1 MLSTGE
7 WIRNKRL
14 ERMRSELATINPRLP
29 VFTQQE
35 APIQGNLNVGS
46 VRSIRQTGSSKF
58 RNLASV
64 YTDIVGFRT
73 GDQLSKLESFNSTT
87 GFSRNIPVVA
97 VTKICTC
104 EVSSAKKVG
113 LCPTCR

>member
-7 WIRNKRL
+7 WIRNRRINRL
-14 ERMRSELATINPRLP
+14 RNELAASFPSLP
-29 VFTQQE
+29 VFTQRG

-64 YTDIVGFRT
+64 YTDIVGLRT
-73 GDQLSKLESFNSTT
+73 GDQLSQAETLARTPRVIAT
-87 GFSRNIPVVA
+87 R
-97 VTKICTC
+97 ICNC
-104 EVSSAKKVG
+104 VPSNAKKVG